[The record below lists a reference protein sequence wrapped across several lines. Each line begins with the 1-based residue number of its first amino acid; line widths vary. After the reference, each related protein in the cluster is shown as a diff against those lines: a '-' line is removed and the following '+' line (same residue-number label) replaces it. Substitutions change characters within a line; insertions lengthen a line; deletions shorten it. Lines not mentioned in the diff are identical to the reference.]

1 MLKKIN
7 YKDYTNYLVDEYGNV
22 YSLPQLVIKSNGV
35 KQPRK
40 GKKLSIYYCSDG
52 YPKVKISK
60 DGKCESVAIHIL
72 VAKAFIPNPDNLP
85 EVNHIDC
92 NRKNCYY
99 KNLEW
104 VTHSQNV
111 AHSYKLGHYEKPQ
124 FRGKGNPRARKVK
137 NLTDGL
143 VFDTIGECAEWLIS
157 NNYTSGGIDN
167 ARSEISKACKTHK
180 KYLSKEFKFV

>member
-22 YSLPQLVIKSNGV
+22 YSLPHLVTKS
-35 KQPRK
+35 
-40 GKKLSIYYCSDG
+40 
-52 YPKVKISK
+52 
-60 DGKCESVAIHIL
+60 
-72 VAKAFIPNPDNLP
+72 
-85 EVNHIDC
+85 
-92 NRKNCYY
+92 
-99 KNLEW
+99 
-104 VTHSQNV
+104 
-111 AHSYKLGHYEKPQ
+111 
-124 FRGKGNPRARKVK
+124 KGNPRARKVK